1 VTVTTTSPPRT
12 RVTDVQTTELDD
24 FPALT
29 ERYQRELLAHCY
41 RMSGSVHE
49 AEDLVQETL
58 IRAWKS
64 ANTFQGRSSVRTWL
78 YRIATNVC
86 LTNLEG
92 RPRRPL
98 PAGLGTEDQIA
109 GDALELDHEIP
120 WLQPVPDA
128 AVVVAEKDT
137 IRLAFVAALQ
147 HLPPRQRAVLI
158 LRDVLRWTAAE
169 TAEALETTSAA
180 VNSALQRAHAVMADK
195 QPEPDTVS
203 DNLSP
208 AQKILLDEYVDAF
221 WRKDID
227 AIVGLLKHEA
237 IWEMPPFTG
246 WYTGAE
252 NIGKLISIQCPGGV
266 HDMVMLP
273 TTANGQPAYGL
284 YMRET
289 SGDPGS
295 DFKPFHLQVLDLD
308 GDRVRHVA
316 AFFEKGL
323 FEKFGLPARLPADSI
338 PGADPLGAGGR

>member
-1 VTVTTTSPPRT
+1 MTITEARTPT
-12 RVTDVQTTELDD
+12 RVQQRTGVTETELDD

-64 ANTFQGRSSVRTWL
+64 QATFQGRSSVRTWL

-98 PAGLGTEDQIA
+98 PAGLGTVDQMA

-120 WLQPVPDA
+120 WLEPVPDA
-128 AVVVAEKDT
+128 AVVVAERDT

-158 LRDVLRWTAAE
+158 LRDVLRWSAAE
-169 TAEALETTSAA
+169 VAEALDTTSVA
-180 VNSALQRAHAVMADK
+180 VNSALQRAHAIMADR
-195 QPEPDTVS
+195 QLHPDTVS
-203 DNLSP
+203 VDLTP
-208 AQKILLDEYVDAF
+208 EQHRLLDQYVEAF

-227 AIVGLLKHEA
+227 TIVGLLKQEA
-237 IWEMPPFTG
+237 VWEMPPYKG
-246 WYTGAE
+246 WYVGAE
-252 NIGKLISIQCPGGV
+252 NIGKLIDTQCPGGV

-273 TTANGQPAYGL
+273 TTANGQPAFGL
-284 YMRET
+284 YMRAKD
-289 SGDPGS
+289 G
-295 DFKPFHLQVLDLD
+295 DFKPFHLQVLELD

-316 AFFEKGL
+316 AFFEVAL
-323 FEKFGLPARLPADSI
+323 FEKFGLPANLPATMAPD
-338 PGADPLGAGGR
+338 GAAAR